1 LYGPQLP
8 LLAEVTHAV
17 PCAVGADCGADG
29 ALDGAVDGAL
39 GILLGDEIGEGADD
53 GAELGSGLAGDA
65 CPDCAVHRTGTDLVG
80 HFGAVAT
87 DRWVNLPPPG
97 RRKWSRS
104 GRMRFPARG
113 PGSRPPRCGYSLA
126 HGYYPPPHTHRRLRP
141 PSGPAQQ
148 PTVRVSWVFSE
159 QDLWQ
164 AAPPRLQTVQ
174 ATRNRPDLRQDP
186 DLRPHRRDP
195 LGPRARSRLKG
206 VADSDGAA
214 SWTATCRTRSTVR
227 CCCPRRLR

>member
-1 LYGPQLP
+1 MYGPQLP

-87 DRWVNLPPPG
+87 DRWVNLPP
-97 RRKWSRS
+97 
-104 GRMRFPARG
+104 AR
-113 PGSRPPRCGYSLA
+113 
-126 HGYYPPPHTHRRLRP
+126 
-141 PSGPAQQ
+141 
-148 PTVRVSWVFSE
+148 
-159 QDLWQ
+159 Q
-164 AAPPRLQTVQ
+164 A
-174 ATRNRPDLRQDP
+174 
-186 DLRPHRRDP
+186 
-195 LGPRARSRLKG
+195 
-206 VADSDGAA
+206 
-214 SWTATCRTRSTVR
+214 
-227 CCCPRRLR
+227 